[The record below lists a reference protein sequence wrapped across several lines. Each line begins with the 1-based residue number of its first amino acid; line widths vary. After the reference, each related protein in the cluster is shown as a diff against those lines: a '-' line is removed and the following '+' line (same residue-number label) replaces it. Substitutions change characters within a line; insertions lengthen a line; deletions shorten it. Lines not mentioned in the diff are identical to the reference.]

1 MPSHR
6 NCEASPGLPG
16 VARRD
21 GIAGF
26 GSGVLRRKRLAVL
39 GGAGL
44 LLASLGL
51 PARADTASGLEN
63 FQNGRFAEAFQQ
75 WTEAAAAGDARG
87 ALFVGVLYDTG
98 LGVGQSYPQALEWY
112 RRAAGAG
119 NATGMFNV
127 GVMYDA
133 GRGAPPD
140 PAQAAIWYERAAA
153 KGVGR
158 AEYNLALLYQAGTG
172 VRASRSRAIQLF
184 RRAADHGITAAG
196 AHLQQLGV
204 QQLGV
209 QQPGLQQPGQR
220 SAAVAVRAGDPA
232 MADFQQAQQ
241 LLLARGPADAARA
254 ADLFRRAAER
264 GNALAEYDY
273 GYCYEHGLGVQRDPE
288 QARAW
293 YQRAASHA
301 TDGAVRSI
309 ALAGVRSLGGQSGP
323 APIQGEGL
331 GR

>member
-1 MPSHR
+1 MQSHR
-6 NCEASPGLPG
+6 NCEASPGPPG
-16 VARRD
+16 AVRRRA
-21 GIAGF
+21 IAGS
-26 GSGVLRRKRLAVL
+26 GSWARHRQRLAVL

-44 LLASLGL
+44 LWVLLGL
-51 PARADTASGLEN
+51 PARADTASGLED
-63 FQNGRFAEAFQQ
+63 FQNGRFAEAFEQ

-98 LGVGQSYPQALEWY
+98 LGVEQSYLQALDWY
-112 RRAAGAG
+112 RRAAAAG

-133 GRGAPPD
+133 GRGGPPD

-153 KGVGR
+153 KGFGR
-158 AEYNLALLYQAGTG
+158 AEYNLGLLYQAGTG

-184 RRAADHGITAAG
+184 KRAADHGITAAE

-204 QQLGV
+204 QQPV
-209 QQPGLQQPGQR
+209 QR
-220 SAAVAVRAGDPA
+220 NAAVSARAGDAA
-232 MADFQQAQQ
+232 MVDFQQAQQ

-288 QARAW
+288 QARSW

-301 TDGAVRSI
+301 TDEAVRSI

-323 APIQGEGL
+323 APAVGERP

>member
-1 MPSHR
+1 MQSHR
-6 NCEASPGLPG
+6 NCEALPG
-16 VARRD
+16 AARRRD
-21 GIAGF
+21 IARHVSWAG
-26 GSGVLRRKRLAVL
+26 RRKRMAVL
-39 GGAGL
+39 GAAGL
-44 LLASLGL
+44 LLALLGL
-51 PARADTASGLEN
+51 PARADTASGLAD

-75 WTEAAAAGDARG
+75 WTEAARAGDPRG

-98 LGVGQSYPQALEWY
+98 LGVEQSYPQALDWY
-112 RRAAGAG
+112 RRAADAG

-133 GRGAPPD
+133 GRGVPPN
-140 PAQAAIWYERAAA
+140 PAQAASWYERAAA
-153 KGVGR
+153 RGFGR
-158 AEYNLALLYQAGTG
+158 AEYNLGLLYQEGAG

-184 RRAADHGITAAG
+184 KRAADHGITAAQ

-204 QQLGV
+204 QQLG
-209 QQPGLQQPGQR
+209 QR
-220 SAAVAVRAGDPA
+220 NAAVSVRAGDPA

-254 ADLFRRAAER
+254 ANLFRRAAER

-288 QARAW
+288 QARTW

-301 TDGAVRSI
+301 TDEAVRSI
-309 ALAGVRSLGGQSGP
+309 ALAGVRSLGGQSSPVPAQGAGP
-323 APIQGEGL
+323 A
-331 GR
+331 R